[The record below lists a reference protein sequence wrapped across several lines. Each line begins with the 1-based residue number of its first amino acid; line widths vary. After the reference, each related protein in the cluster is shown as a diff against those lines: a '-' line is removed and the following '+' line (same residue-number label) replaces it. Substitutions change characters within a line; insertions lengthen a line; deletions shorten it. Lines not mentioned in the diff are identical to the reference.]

1 LYIRP
6 YSKEFSV
13 YAKNEA
19 AKELPYIFL
28 GVLGDLYTKW
38 LSLRFISGSPEF
50 SMSRTKSAKKILS
63 RSSEH
68 PLHLLDRLS
77 MLVIIVP
84 VKVDK
89 SGSAPRPAPPL
100 LDTTDKK
107 SSHLQIGPRTK
118 PFQSTTRLE
127 PVT

>member
-1 LYIRP
+1 MVISPIHFWFARIQHV
-6 YSKEFSV
+6 SRQERQENSFSV
-13 YAKNEA
+13 FGAPFA
-19 AKELPYIFL
+19 
-28 GVLGDLYTKW
+28 
-38 LSLRFISGSPEF
+38 
-50 SMSRTKSAKKILS
+50 
-63 RSSEH
+63 H
-68 PLHLLDRLS
+68 LDRLS